1 MEIMSFSRAF
11 FCAAVG
17 RRPSSPFRRM
27 IDEQTLTPGMGVPIH
42 RRLYLL
48 PFTQF
53 CDAFPALPPA
63 TADMANP
70 LETHWI
76 GAS

>member
-1 MEIMSFSRAF
+1 
-11 FCAAVG
+11 
-17 RRPSSPFRRM
+17 M
-27 IDEQTLTPGMGVPIH
+27 IDEQTLTPGRVFPFTDACI
-42 RRLYLL
+42 YL

-76 GAS
+76 GAN